1 MNMDSIAELQKIIG
15 QFVAERNWEQYH
27 NPKNL
32 AMSIGIEAAEI
43 MEHFQWLTIDDSIS
57 RLSNPEFKAEVSDEI
72 ADVMIYLL
80 SFANATGIDI
90 GKAVVDKMSR
100 NQFRFPSDHKLD
112 Q

>member
-1 MNMDSIAELQKIIG
+1 MIMDSISELQKIIG
-15 QFVAERNWEQYH
+15 QFVAERNWKQYH

-43 MEHFQWLTIDDSIS
+43 MEHFQWLTIEDAKS
-57 RLSNPEFKAEVSDEI
+57 RMEIPDFRNDVADEI

-90 GKAVVDKMSR
+90 GRAVVDKMSR
-100 NQFRFPSDHKLD
+100 NQFRFPSDYKLD
-112 Q
+112 R